1 MSSATTSTD
10 NPYIEQS
17 LLYQDLEKIRFSE
30 NLRKNASDY
39 SQFVNDRVNQML
51 DETAARKRT
60 AFQKA
65 QIDLSRYMDMDHNAG
80 FYKSRNADVE
90 RLQSAII
97 KNNERIAQQVSLDKD
112 ISRRQFEINEYFY
125 HNKLETLFFLQLFFM
140 AALSMAIIVYGQK
153 MSIIG
158 TRLAG
163 LLAVILVA
171 IVVVVGVARYYYTE
185 RTRDHRLWHKRY
197 FAAQKPLEPVARC
210 GDGSVPEFNL
220 NTVVGEGVTQCADEI
235 AGDFSDFGNSL
246 MSEMR
251 DYQELGAKPKG
262 IFGNVPGGICNT
274 PVSSSTSSSTPMD
287 TFSRL

>member
-1 MSSATTSTD
+1 MSTSTE

-51 DETAARKRT
+51 DETSARKRT

-80 FYKSRNADVE
+80 FYKARNADVE

-97 KNNERIAQQVSLDKD
+97 DNNKRIAQQVSLDKD

-125 HNKLETLFFLQLFFM
+125 HNKLETLFFLQLFFI
-140 AALSMAIIVYGQK
+140 ATLSMAIIVYGQK
-153 MSIIG
+153 ISIIG
-158 TRLAG
+158 SRLAG
-163 LLAVILVA
+163 LLGAILVA
-171 IVVVVGVARYYYTE
+171 IVIVVGIARYYYTE
-185 RTRDHRLWHKRY
+185 RTRDRRLWHKRY

-220 NTVVGEGVTQCADEI
+220 NTVVSENVTQCADEL
-235 AGDFSDFGNSL
+235 AGDFSDFGDNL

-262 IFGNVPGGICNT
+262 IFGNIPGSICNT
-274 PVSSSTSSSTPMD
+274 PVAASTSASVPMD
-287 TFSRL
+287 TYSRS